1 MEKSLRSLRGLP
13 VLCAGRRVGRVA
25 QAALSKDLRR
35 MEGLWVDAGLWGA
48 RFVPSESI
56 QLLGEVS
63 VTVDGPGSRRR
74 MCEPPLFRRVVT
86 TDGARLG
93 AVVGATVD
101 CVSFQVTSLRVCT
114 GYWDDLVRGR
124 LSIRHFAATAD
135 GEEVVADLQAR
146 EEEHDEERND
156 QGNGRRGAARR
167 RGGDAVRRDELAD
180 GAQVVHAGAAHGR

>member
-1 MEKSLRSLRGLP
+1 MEKSLKSLRGLP

-124 LSIRHFAATAD
+124 LSIGTLRPPPTA
-135 GEEVVADLQAR
+135 R
-146 EEEHDEERND
+146 KWSRTCR
-156 QGNGRRGAARR
+156 QGRRSTMKSGTIKECRRGAAGR